1 MKRFSLRLPD
11 ELHQSLEQLAQMEHR
26 SLHSQILIMLEDC
39 LGSHQL
45 RVSEMLP
52 GGPVPEGSVGEA
64 EEVETLMIMDGDRNQ
79 PVDLLQLKPQT
90 FAVFGRRNRHF
101 LRVLSW
107 DPASETSRREFS
119 ALARAGYHIRRW
131 G

>member
-11 ELHQSLEQLAQMEHR
+11 DLHQSLVQLAQKEHR
-26 SLHSQILIMLEDC
+26 SLHNQILIMLEDC
-39 LGSHQL
+39 LGSYEL
-45 RVSEMLP
+45 RVSELLP
-52 GGPVPEGSVGEA
+52 GAAVTGAAAGEV
-64 EEVETLMIMDGDRNQ
+64 ESRETLMIMDGDRNQ
-79 PVDLLQLKPQT
+79 PIDLLQLKPQT

-107 DPASETSRREFS
+107 DPASEESRREFS

>member
-1 MKRFSLRLPD
+1 MKRFSLRLPAD
-11 ELHQSLEQLAQMEHR
+11 LHQSLTELAQAEHR

-52 GGPVPEGSVGEA
+52 GGPAPQASTEVVGGD
-64 EEVETLMIMDGDRNQ
+64 ETLMIMDGDRNQ

-107 DPASETSRREFS
+107 DPASEDSRREFS
-119 ALARAGYHIRRW
+119 ALARAGYHVRRW